1 MNYSSLLLLILAL
14 CVSNAF
20 ASQKLRIKQLFDD
33 FNLNSLQN
41 LNTDNAAH
49 PLEVL
54 PQLIRMAFHDAAHFD
69 QFATDGIFRMGCF
82 VELMSSHGSG
92 CGAHAGMNLAIEMR
106 DAIFHELLA
115 EGWNPT
121 HADLTQV
128 LGGLAVD
135 SLSEGTG
142 FVETLFDRV
151 RLGRPDVTN
160 CADVCNLLPEFH
172 AGGSTISQRFK
183 NVWEDEVVEKMVQN
197 MGLNENEAI
206 ALLGAHTVGRVR
218 SFFGP
223 SNHGPWTM
231 NPFVFD
237 NSYFQELVTVSD
249 SVSDCGVTAS
259 QVNDPDCL
267 APFTRMFPNWF
278 QDASGRVVNFL
289 LQAQLL
295 LGLPIQGQS
304 SVAIPPLMLD
314 VDLALQQE
322 RPSIVKSFADDFQLW
337 RTVFND
343 AYIKMS
349 ELGVAE
355 AGISMNDD
363 KDMDLPQQGCGFVP
377 ASVCPPPT
385 VFLTDCSWTMAP
397 FTSCEAETS
406 LPDGNVD
413 FQINNCNGK
422 NVWSFECIPQPEQP
436 PVDDTMP
443 LPLDITTPTAEP
455 TNDPTQQPTNDP
467 TQQPTN
473 DPTQQPTND
482 PTRQPTNDPTQQ
494 PTKIPT
500 ASDILSDMPTATAT
514 TQQSSVCV
522 DDPNGLLASLNWGCD
537 NLFAQTQIHA
547 NGDCSVKI
555 GTWNASPATQDMTTA
570 ELCPGS
576 NYCNMCS
583 NTLQPSSACL
593 DDPSGLLASL
603 NWGCDNLFAQT
614 QIHANGDC
622 SVKIGTWNASPATQ
636 DMTTAELC
644 PGPDYCNICGTE
656 SSQSACSWV
665 PISPAD
671 CPPDGALLS
680 DCHVSMSEGELC
692 EADSPLPNGET
703 NIEVN
708 NCGGFDVYRFE
719 CGTPQIPPTNHPTT
733 TAHPTMN
740 PTVATTLQSF
750 GSCAWIPLSSAE
762 CPSDNGASLSDCTD
776 DMSDGELCEA
786 DSILPSGETN
796 YNINNCGAYDVFR
809 YDCQAS
815 STCNVDIQRV
825 SVTPGNNPCAGQNC
839 ATQADLLQFCG
850 ANCAIVAGLGM
861 WDVCALGNG
870 QLSGMGHG
878 GSVTNVQQSGYDCIV
893 SKTCA

>member
-1 MNYSSLLLLILAL
+1 M
-14 CVSNAF
+14 
-20 ASQKLRIKQLFDD
+20 D
-33 FNLNSLQN
+33 
-41 LNTDNAAH
+41 
-49 PLEVL
+49 
-54 PQLIRMAFHDAAHFD
+54 
-69 QFATDGIFRMGCF
+69 
-82 VELMSSHGSG
+82 
-92 CGAHAGMNLAIEMR
+92 
-106 DAIFHELLA
+106 
-115 EGWNPT
+115 
-121 HADLTQV
+121 
-128 LGGLAVD
+128 
-135 SLSEGTG
+135 
-142 FVETLFDRV
+142 
-151 RLGRPDVTN
+151 
-160 CADVCNLLPEFH
+160 
-172 AGGSTISQRFK
+172 
-183 NVWEDEVVEKMVQN
+183 
-197 MGLNENEAI
+197 
-206 ALLGAHTVGRVR
+206 
-218 SFFGP
+218 
-223 SNHGPWTM
+223 M

-443 LPLDITTPTAEP
+443 LPLDITTSTAEP
-455 TNDPTQQPTNDP
+455 TNDLTQ
-467 TQQPTN
+467 
-473 DPTQQPTND
+473 
-482 PTRQPTNDPTQQ
+482 QPTNDPTQQ

-500 ASDILSDMPTATAT
+500 ASDIPSDMPTATATTQQSSVCVDDSNGLLASLNWGCDNLFAQTQIHANGDCSVKIGTWNASPATQDMTTAELCPGPNYCNICSNTPEPSSTSDIPAATATTQQPTNLPTSSQPTNLPTTST

-555 GTWNASPATQDMTTA
+555 GTWNASPATQ
-570 ELCPGS
+570 E
-576 NYCNMCS
+576 
-583 NTLQPSSACL
+583 
-593 DDPSGLLASL
+593 
-603 NWGCDNLFAQT
+603 
-614 QIHANGDC
+614 
-622 SVKIGTWNASPATQ
+622 
-636 DMTTAELC
+636 MTTAELC

-656 SSQSACSWV
+656 SSQ
-665 PISPAD
+665 
-671 CPPDGALLS
+671 
-680 DCHVSMSEGELC
+680 
-692 EADSPLPNGET
+692 
-703 NIEVN
+703 
-708 NCGGFDVYRFE
+708 
-719 CGTPQIPPTNHPTT
+719 TPQIPPTNHPTVLQYMT
-733 TAHPTMN
+733 TA
-740 PTVATTLQSF
+740 
-750 GSCAWIPLSSAE
+750 
-762 CPSDNGASLSDCTD
+762 
-776 DMSDGELCEA
+776 ELC
-786 DSILPSGETN
+786 P
-796 YNINNCGAYDVFR
+796 
-809 YDCQAS
+809 
-815 STCNVDIQRV
+815 
-825 SVTPGNNPCAGQNC
+825 
-839 ATQADLLQFCG
+839 
-850 ANCAIVAGLGM
+850 
-861 WDVCALGNG
+861 
-870 QLSGMGHG
+870 
-878 GSVTNVQQSGYDCIV
+878 
-893 SKTCA
+893 